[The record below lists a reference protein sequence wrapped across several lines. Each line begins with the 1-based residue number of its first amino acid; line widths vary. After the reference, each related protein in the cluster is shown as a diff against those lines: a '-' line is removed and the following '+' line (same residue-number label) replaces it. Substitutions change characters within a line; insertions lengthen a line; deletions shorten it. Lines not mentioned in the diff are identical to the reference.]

1 MNKITNSIKVI
12 KIHSKE
18 MQDDIDEYNGDPEE
32 CIEILEK
39 LRQEAMVLLYGNK
52 ITFQRTIN
60 VVRRKQS

>member
-1 MNKITNSIKVI
+1 
-12 KIHSKE
+12 

>member
-1 MNKITNSIKVI
+1 MNKITNTIKVI
-12 KIHSKE
+12 KMHSKE
-18 MQDDIDEYNGDPEE
+18 IQEDEYNDNPEE
-32 CIEILEK
+32 CMRILEK